1 MTALVF
7 ASIFAD
13 SLNLNGDQANLFVLQ
28 QRLKWAG
35 HSSTIAPVSSL
46 AELEQSK
53 ADFLFLGHG
62 SIAAWKACEAQWPSL
77 AKDFLTFSNS
87 RSALAVSS
95 GADRVLAASGAQP
108 AVLGASVS
116 EFCLDDFDSQK
127 ILGYKNT
134 SSIANST
141 LRVERA
147 ILTWLH
153 GPVLAKNPA
162 VADAILSDLLSIS
175 PKGLANEN
183 TRKIDEIVAG
193 VWHLEMPKK

>member
-108 AVLGASVS
+108 AVLDASVS

-141 LRVERA
+141 LR
-147 ILTWLH
+147 H

-162 VADAILSDLLSIS
+162 VADAILSDLLAIS